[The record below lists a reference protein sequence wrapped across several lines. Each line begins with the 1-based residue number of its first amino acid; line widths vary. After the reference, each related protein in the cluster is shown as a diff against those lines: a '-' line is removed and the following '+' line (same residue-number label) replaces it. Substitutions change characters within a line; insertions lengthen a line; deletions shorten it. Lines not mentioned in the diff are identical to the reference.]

1 MNGQYMDTNA
11 LLKSVFAEARDVE
24 IERALSADIDTTPS
38 ERFKTGIEKL
48 IRSRK
53 KFYWRFTN
61 TRLKRAICI
70 IVLILLLLA
79 IPMSVEAIRRPVINF
94 IINIFSDHTSVNV
107 DVSGLEVPKSIEHY
121 YNIPDE
127 LVPEGFEITDNMD
140 SDISHTVYYFND
152 EKEFIYFSQ
161 YILSGHHLLDSED
174 VEYIEVSTDTVN
186 GFYIQRKDKKY
197 NTLMWY
203 TQKYAFVL
211 DASDCVSFEKLI
223 EIAESLEI
231 NS

>member
-127 LVPEGFEITDNMD
+127 LVPEGFEIMDNMD
-140 SDISHTVYYFND
+140 SDSSHSVLYTNNKG
-152 EKEFIYFSQ
+152 E
-161 YILSGHHLLDSED
+161 YIWFKQFTLFYHTSLDSENAE
-174 VEYIEVSTDTVN
+174 VVEVSTDVVK
-186 GFYIQRKDKKY
+186 GLYIRRKEL
-197 NTLMWY
+197 NISTLMWHTQEY
-203 TQKYAFVL
+203 TFIIEAPSYFSVEEMIVL
-211 DASDCVSFEKLI
+211 
-223 EIAESLEI
+223 AENIKI

>member
-140 SDISHTVYYFND
+140 SDISHTVFYFND

-161 YILSGHHLLDSED
+161 YTLSGHSSLDSED
-174 VEYIEVSTDTVN
+174 AEIIDIITDTIN
-186 GFYIQRKDKKY
+186 GFYIHRKEKGF
-197 NTLMWY
+197 NTLVWH
-203 TQKYAFVL
+203 TQEYKFII

-223 EIAESLEI
+223 EIAEGIEI